1 MGFMVQGGWDTEV
14 FVVGGGP
21 AGLAA
26 AIAARQA
33 GFDVTLADAA
43 RPPIDKTCGEGI
55 MPEGLLALQKL
66 GVSLPLEQGA
76 PFNGIRFVGA
86 GRSVDA
92 NFVQGPGLGV
102 RRTTLHGILVEHA
115 ESVGV
120 KLRWGTRV
128 SGINGD
134 GVLVEGKQVRSRWV
148 IGADGENSW
157 VRRWAGLDVV
167 DPKIRRYGFRR
178 HYKVAPWSPFVEVYW
193 TERGQI
199 YVTPIGPKEVCV
211 AMISRYTKVRLDD
224 LLADCQEFSEHLGDA
239 PAVTR
244 ELGAVSTTRV
254 LPAVY
259 AGSCVLLGEA
269 SGSVDAI
276 TGDGLTMAF
285 QQALALAEALQNND
299 LESYQQAH
307 RRIRKL
313 PRLMSSLMLLMDAHP
328 WLRRRSLHAMSRD
341 PKLFDQM
348 LAIHTGAINPLAF
361 GVSGTLSLSWG
372 LLTA

>member
-1 MGFMVQGGWDTEV
+1 MAQRRWDTDV

-33 GFDVTLADAA
+33 GFSVTLADAA

-55 MPEGLLALQKL
+55 MPDGLLALEKL
-66 GVSLPLEQGA
+66 GVSLPLQQGF
-76 PFNGIRFVGA
+76 PFHGIRFVGS
-86 GRSVDA
+86 GRNVAS
-92 NFVQGPGLGV
+92 NFIQGPGLGV

-115 ESVGV
+115 QEVGV
-120 KLRWGTRV
+120 DLRWGTRV
-128 SGINGD
+128 SGIANGA
-134 GVLVEGKQVRSRWV
+134 VQLEGKDVRARWI
-148 IGADGENSW
+148 IGADGENSR
-157 VRRWAGLDVV
+157 VRRWAGLDSV

-178 HYKVAPWSPFVEVYW
+178 HYKIAPWSPYVEVYW

-199 YVTPIGPKEVCV
+199 YVTPIGAQEVCV

-224 LLADCQEFSEHLGDA
+224 LLAECAEFRDHLGGAA
-239 PAVTR
+239 PATR
-244 ELGAVSTTRV
+244 ELGAVSSTRL

-259 AGSCVLLGEA
+259 SGNCVLMGEA

-276 TGDGLTMAF
+276 TGDGLSMAF
-285 QQALALAEALQNND
+285 QQASALAQAFQNDD
-299 LESYQQAH
+299 LDSYQRAH

-313 PRLMSSLMLLMDAHP
+313 PRMMSSLMLLMDAHP
-328 WLRRRSLHAMSRD
+328 WLRRRSLHAMSSD

-361 GVSGTLSLSWG
+361 GVQGTLSFGWG

>member
-1 MGFMVQGGWDTEV
+1 MGSWDTEV

-33 GFDVTLADAA
+33 GFDVMLADAA

-55 MPEGLLALQKL
+55 MPDGLHALNRL
-66 GVSLPLEQGA
+66 GVALPAEQGC
-76 PFNGIRFVGA
+76 FFHGIRFVGA

-92 NFVQGPGLGV
+92 NFAQGAGLGV
-102 RRTTLHGILVEHA
+102 RRTTLHGILVEQA
-115 ESVGV
+115 ERVGV

-128 SGINGD
+128 TGLSND
-134 GVLVEGKQVRSRWV
+134 GVLVEGQEVRGRWV
-148 IGADGENSW
+148 VGADGENSR
-157 VRRWAGLDVV
+157 VRRWTGLDSA

-199 YVTPIGPKEVCV
+199 YVTPIGANEVCV

-224 LLADCQEFSEHLGDA
+224 LLAECPEFREHLGGVA
-239 PAVTR
+239 PATR
-244 ELGAVSTTRV
+244 ELGAVSSTRL

-259 AGSCVLLGEA
+259 SGSRVLLGEA

-276 TGDGLTMAF
+276 TGDGLSMAF
-285 QQALALAEALQNND
+285 QQAFALARAFQNDD
-299 LESYQQAH
+299 LESYQQEH

-313 PRLMSSLMLLMDAHP
+313 PRMMSSLMLLMDAHP
-328 WLRRRSLHAMSRD
+328 WLRKRSLRAMSSD
-341 PKLFDQM
+341 PKIFDQM
-348 LAIHTGAINPLAF
+348 LAIHTGAMKPMKF
-361 GVSGTLSLSWG
+361 GVQGTLSFGWG